1 MNFRDPNMEGSRI
14 LQKWNI
20 LVHYL
25 KRGDSNNDIHLDR
38 SNIRLKPFPDK
49 LFTIL
54 SLGITAR

>member
-1 MNFRDPNMEGSRI
+1 MEGSRI

-49 LFTIL
+49 LFTTL